1 MADGYMQVDLPKFCR
16 VCEQHSEDGLACLAA
31 DHHVIRE
38 TEWFDK
44 RPEWCPIIPATD
56 VRPVVRCKNCIH
68 HYYAVDC
75 AGMCRLGIGNS
86 LLDDDFC
93 SRGADMRAEE

>member
-1 MADGYMQVDLPKFCR
+1 MAEYITKKSVADALFSDEHMDDVVFSANHICR
-16 VCEQHSEDGLACLAA
+16 IVANL
-31 DHHVIRE
+31 
-38 TEWFDK
+38 
-44 RPEWCPIIPATD
+44 PATD